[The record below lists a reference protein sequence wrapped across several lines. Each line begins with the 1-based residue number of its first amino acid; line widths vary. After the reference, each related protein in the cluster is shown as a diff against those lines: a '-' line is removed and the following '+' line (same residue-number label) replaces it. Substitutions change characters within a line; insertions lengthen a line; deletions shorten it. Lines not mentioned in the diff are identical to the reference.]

1 MMLARNK
8 DRMGS
13 SPLPTHT
20 GTCMH
25 LHTHIRRIDTDEAKR
40 MIVYAEKTKVKT
52 HEQQPSHLTHVYFI
66 AYSYTANQLLLWI
79 YSLFIP
85 SLSLTSRIL
94 FTLDLRFISVRF
106 TYLLISVWLYFIASS
121 EALWLWSLLLSHQLT
136 WDCVACTLV
145 YVRFYSRS
153 LFSLYV
159 HLCK

>member
-1 MMLARNK
+1 MSHDVMMLARNK

-13 SPLPTHT
+13 SPLPTHRHMYALT
-20 GTCMH
+20 
-25 LHTHIRRIDTDEAKR
+25 HTHIKRIDTDEAKR

-106 TYLLISVWLYFIASS
+106 TYLLI
-121 EALWLWSLLLSHQLT
+121 
-136 WDCVACTLV
+136 LV
-145 YVRFYSRS
+145 
-153 LFSLYV
+153 
-159 HLCK
+159 